1 MLTWHVADH
10 KSHNGSS
17 YGHCFAAD
25 NTAAALYALVLNTY
39 VKALWLQRTKKNLPH
54 IHIHIR
60 F

>member
-39 VKALWLQRTKKNLPH
+39 VKALWLQRTK
-54 IHIHIR
+54 
-60 F
+60 